1 MPASLLV
8 IGSVAYDTLHL
19 PTGSFPKVLG
29 GAAMYGS
36 VAASYYAK
44 PRLVGVVGKDFPDA
58 NVSKLRSR
66 GIDVSG
72 LEVADGETFHWEGRY
87 APDLTSRDT
96 LRTDLNV
103 FASFSPKLPD
113 AWLDSELVMLG
124 NIAPELQI
132 EVLDRL
138 RKPRFVLADT
148 MNFWI
153 DSKRDVLLSLLARVD
168 LIVINEEEARQLTGE
183 HHIAKVARA
192 LRAIGPKHAIV
203 KRGEY
208 GAMLFGPSGV
218 FSAAGYPLESVI
230 DPTGAGDCF
239 AGGLL
244 GYLASQGD
252 VTEDNLRRAVVYGSA
267 IASFD
272 VEGVGPSRLFEV
284 SKEDVESRVADF
296 RKMVAFGA

>member
-1 MPASLLV
+1 MSGSLLV

-19 PTGSFPKVLG
+19 PTGSFPRVLG

-36 VAASYYAK
+36 VAASFLAS
-44 PRLVGVVGKDFPDA
+44 PRLVGVVGTDFPDA
-58 NVSKLRSR
+58 DVARLRGR

-72 LEVADGETFHWEGRY
+72 LEVAEGSTFHWEGRY
-87 APDLTSRDT
+87 ATDLVSRET

-113 AWLDSELVMLG
+113 AWLDSEFVMLG

-153 DSKRDVLLSLLARVD
+153 DSKRDPLLALLARVD
-168 LIVINEEEARQLTGE
+168 MVVINEEEARQLTGE

-208 GAMLFGPSGV
+208 GAMLFGPEGV
-218 FSAAGYPLESVI
+218 FSAAGYPLERVV

-244 GYLASQGD
+244 GYLASRGE
-252 VTEDNLRRAVVYGSA
+252 VTDRNLRNAVVYGSA

-272 VEGVGPSRLFEV
+272 VEGVGPSRLFEATAD
-284 SKEDVESRVADF
+284 DVHARVAEF
-296 RKMVAFGA
+296 RAMVTFGD